1 MINCCENI
9 AFVGCFGSCSNIPL
23 LINSDYTGTA
33 TITFD
38 WLGKNYQYDIIVE
51 DGEQVVLPNIFN
63 ESSSIVFK
71 LQKPDGSFFTIPQIS
86 ESESEPVDVTECFVL
101 KNSLQINISNIST
114 GSLPTPGNLQ
124 ILSTVFPMAA
134 ETGTVNIGSLAF
146 LPFQLYIN
154 GVLQNSPAQYT
165 TTGSVVTIVDPP
177 YDDYEITII
186 TYQYS

>member
-63 ESSSIVFK
+63 ENSSIIFK
-71 LQKPDGSFFTIPQIS
+71 LQKPDGSYFELPLT
-86 ESESEPVDVTECFVL
+86 ESESAPDTTECFLL
-101 KNSLQINISNIST
+101 KNSLQINISNISS
-114 GSLPTPGNLQ
+114 GSVPTPGNLE
-124 ILSTVFPMAA
+124 IVSTVFPMVA
-134 ETGTVNIGSLAF
+134 ETGTINIGSLAF

-165 TTGSVVTIVDPP
+165 VAGSVVTIVDPP